1 MSDNGAKRVCIDGE
15 TDEILVEDKDRP
27 RIDLCV
33 ISAVGYEGRGGGV
46 DVSINPMII
55 NNPVLLQAMIED
67 VRVILGRLEKKY
79 LNK

>member
-1 MSDNGAKRVCIDGE
+1 MSDNGAKRVCVDGV

-27 RIDLCV
+27 RIYLCV
-33 ISAVGYEGRGGGV
+33 ISAVGYEGRGGGIDLQV
-46 DVSINPMII
+46 NPWII
-55 NNPVLLQAMIED
+55 SRPDLLQAMIED